1 MKAQRIS
8 SKQHST
14 GSRRKPSDVDQFAD
28 PLTPEQDIED
38 NFDGSIDNGGRD
50 PFDQTAE
57 FFSSSEDNFDAD
69 LFDAVAPDYFTPGE
83 KYRVPPH
90 LTMKARPKTMNMGQW
105 MKYLKTAIPEHKRA
119 WEERTRAEL
128 AAAQRNEINS
138 QLERANAA
146 NVSTPAIALQTVQE
160 NLPAVQNYIQANG
173 MQPQSNPAAAAL
185 QASQI
190 LTQKVED
197 KMQTVPDPQIA
208 YESVL
213 QDEQEWINQQYEEN
227 GEEYPEEFLG
237 GIIASVVA
245 AGKALVDKINKKRE
259 EKKKPPILQGAGW
272 QAVGATLTNALPAI
286 EQAANDATA
295 RRAQP
300 VSEKS
305 TVGTVVDAVVRDQKR
320 QALNQY
326 MPFIIAGLII
336 IIIFAYRAGKK

>member
-69 LFDAVAPDYFTPGE
+69 LFDAAAPDYFTPGE
-83 KYRVPPH
+83 KYQVPDH
-90 LTMKARPKTMNMGQW
+90 LRKRPKTMNFGQ
-105 MKYLKTAIPEHKRA
+105 YLKALKEHKKA
-119 WEERTRAEL
+119 WEQRTRAEL
-128 AAAQRNEINS
+128 AAAQRQEINS

-190 LTQKVED
+190 LTKKVED
-197 KMQTVPDPQIA
+197 KMQTVPDPQLA

-213 QDEQEWINQQYEEN
+213 QDEQDWINQQYEEN
-227 GEEYPEEFLG
+227 GEEYPDEFLG

-245 AGKALVDKINKKRE
+245 AGKALVNKINKKRE

-300 VSEKS
+300 VAEKS